1 MTPNILIQA
10 LKFQKKS
17 FIFWTIGILLLIA
30 LYMALYPSIKE
41 SAAELNAYMEK
52 MPEVLRN
59 AFIDEETNYASPL
72 GYISSEIYTQ
82 MLPLLFLFFAIGFG
96 SGAVAGEEERG
107 TLDIVLSTPIRRSRF
122 LIEKFIALILSLGF
136 LSVLIVASLYFGS
149 KFVDIDVTLSQLT
162 SATFNLFLLSLNFG
176 ALAFFIGSLTGSKG
190 LAIGLTTAFAVLSF
204 FVSAFYKLVD
214 QLDKIKEFSPF
225 YHYSNQ
231 SALIHGVDW
240 ASAILLIWAIIG
252 LFVLSVVAFSKRDL
266 NV

>member
-1 MTPNILIQA
+1 MPYILIQA
-10 LKFQKKS
+10 LKFQKRS

-41 SAAELNAYMEK
+41 SAAELNAYMDK

-59 AFIDEETNYASPL
+59 AFLDEETNYASPL

-82 MLPLLFLFFAIGFG
+82 MLPILFLFFAIGFG
-96 SGAVAGEEERG
+96 SSAVAGEEEKG
-107 TLDIVLSTPIRRSRF
+107 TLDIVLATPMRRSRF
-122 LIEKFIALILSLGF
+122 VIEKFAALVIGLGY
-136 LSVLIVASLYFGS
+136 LSVLIILSLYFGS
-149 KFVDIDVTLSQLT
+149 KFVDINITLSQLT

-176 ALAFFIGSLTGSKG
+176 VFAFFIGSLTGSKS
-190 LAIGLTTAFAVLSF
+190 LSVGLTTAFAVISF

-225 YHYSNQ
+225 YHYSNK

-240 ASAILLIWAIIG
+240 ASATLLIWVILG
-252 LFVLSVVAFSKRDL
+252 LFVLSVAAFAHRDL